1 MKKEKLTSR
10 AYNTGEAVYS
20 VSLSMARDE
29 APRYHITAAECFAG
43 TMKRLAIG
51 KPLRR
56 GRATDR
62 EEGVGRREAGEGAGG
77 RGEGKR
83 GEAGGGGGGKRRRR
97 KAGGGGEKHV
107 GLRGRREWR

>member
-62 EEGVGRREAGEGAGG
+62 EEGVGRREAGGG
-77 RGEGKR
+77 S
-83 GEAGGGGGGKRRRR
+83 RR
-97 KAGGGGEKHV
+97 KGRWEEGGSRG
-107 GLRGRREWR
+107 RGRREEEKEESGGRGGETRGVAG